1 MKLSIYQQSIIEHTL
16 TSTANL
22 AVNAVAG
29 SGKTTTMRLVAEAV
43 IEKAPRASI
52 AAVAFNKSIATALA
66 VAMPEGVVCSTIHSL
81 GLKGIAKMLKRRPKV
96 DGKKASRKATKMLQD
111 LGFDPWDKSEARD
124 TLNERREFSRRC
136 LDLASKARQRLCKS
150 VACIEHTAAHHDI
163 DLSTPEEME
172 GVYTAQFVLDLVE
185 ACREDTSQIDF
196 DDMIELPLSAPAC
209 IPKFKFVLVDEA
221 QDLSPLRLAFTKA
234 MRSPRGGKLVY
245 VGDRRQAIYGFAG
258 SSSNAFDEIIES
270 TDADELPLSV
280 CYRCPS
286 SHLSLAR
293 EIVASWR
300 QDSLPRCRG
309 GSWGKG

>member
-1 MKLSIYQQSIIEHTL
+1 MKLSTFQKNIIEHTL
-16 TSTANL
+16 TSTSNL

-52 AAVAFNKSIATALA
+52 AAVAFNRSIAKALESR
-66 VAMPEGVVCSTIHSL
+66 MPEGVTCSTIHSI
-81 GLKGIAKMLKRRPKV
+81 GLKAIAKMLKKKPNVESR
-96 DGKKASRKATKMLQD
+96 KASRKATAMLKD
-111 LGFDPWDKSEARD
+111 MGFDPWDKSEARD
-124 TLNERREFSRRC
+124 TLNERREFSRRA

-150 VACIEHTAAHHDI
+150 VECIEATAEHHDI

-172 GVYTAQFVLDLVE
+172 GVYTSRFVLDLIE
-185 ACREDTSQIDF
+185 ACREDMSQVDF
-196 DDMIELPLSAPAC
+196 DDMIEAPLSAPAS

-258 SSSNAFDEIIES
+258 SSSNAFDEIIEATS
-270 TDADELPLSV
+270 ADELPLSV
-280 CYRCPS
+280 CYRCPT

-293 EIVASWR
+293 PLVI
-300 QDSLPRCRG
+300 
-309 GSWGKG
+309 